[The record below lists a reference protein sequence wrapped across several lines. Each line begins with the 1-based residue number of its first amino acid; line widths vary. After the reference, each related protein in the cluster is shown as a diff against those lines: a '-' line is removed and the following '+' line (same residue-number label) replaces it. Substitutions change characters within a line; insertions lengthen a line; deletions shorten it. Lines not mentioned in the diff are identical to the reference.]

1 METATFF
8 LREADNVHYR
18 NESIRFTRSY
28 NHHNM
33 KKHCKYWQTG
43 HDKLFLQHARA
54 GKVVVLWSISEIRE
68 VNSGHEIQK

>member
-1 METATFF
+1 METANF
-8 LREADNVHYR
+8 LREADNMHYR
-18 NESIRFTRSY
+18 KERIKFTRSHKHY
-28 NHHNM
+28 NI

-54 GKVVVLWSISEIRE
+54 GKVVMLWSISEIME